1 MRIQGR
7 CRETEEEGG
16 REERGEGRRDTAKT
30 LKGKL
35 ESLEKMRD
43 WGEDGNPSW

>member
-1 MRIQGR
+1 MQRNRGR
-7 CRETEEEGG
+7 GRKRGKGGGKEGHF
-16 REERGEGRRDTAKT
+16 AKT